1 MSSSQ
6 TIYIN
11 IDKNVLVHNRSV
23 TLGDVA
29 SIECTD
35 VGILRKLKQKKIYTF
50 PNMNKK
56 KNQLQV
62 FSILKIIQ
70 LIHEDYPGVEIQ
82 NMGEAAFIIEYVPRL
97 DPPMGLSY
105 LKTVLLCIVIFFG
118 SAFTIMAFNNDVGVS
133 DVFAKF
139 YQQVMG
145 KKSDGFTELEVFY
158 SIGLAFGILVFF
170 NHIGKK
176 KITHDPTPLQVE
188 MRKYEEDIDTTFI
201 ENSSRGGSSI
211 DVG

>member
-1 MSSSQ
+1 MSNQ
-6 TIYIN
+6 KIYIK
-11 IDKNVLVHNRSV
+11 IEKNVLVHNRNV
-23 TLGDVA
+23 TLGDIA
-29 SIECTD
+29 KIECTD
-35 VGILRKLKQKKIYTF
+35 VGTLRKLRQKKVYTF
-50 PNMNKK
+50 MAENKK

-70 LIHEDYPGVEIQ
+70 LIHEDYPSADVQ
-82 NMGEAAFIIEYVPRL
+82 NEGEADFIIEYVPRIN
-97 DPPMGLSY
+97 PPMGISY
-105 LKTVLLCIVIFFG
+105 LKTALLCVVIFFG

-139 YQQVMG
+139 YLQVMG
-145 KKSDGFTELEVFY
+145 RESNGFTELEVFY
-158 SIGLAFGILVFF
+158 SIGMAFGILVFF
-170 NHIGKK
+170 NHVGRK
-176 KITHDPTPLQVE
+176 KITHDPTPIQVE

>member
-1 MSSSQ
+1 MSSQ

-11 IDKNVLVHNRSV
+11 IEKNVLVHNKNVS
-23 TLGDVA
+23 LGDIA
-29 SIECTD
+29 KIECTD
-35 VGILRKLKQKKIYTF
+35 VGMLRKLKQKKVYTF
-50 PNMNKK
+50 SGTNRK

-70 LIHEDYPGVEIQ
+70 LIHEDYPNVDVQ
-82 NMGEAAFIIEYVPRL
+82 NIGEASFIIEFVPRTE
-97 DPPMGLSY
+97 PPMGVSY
-105 LKTVLLCIVIFFG
+105 LKTALLCVVIFFG

-139 YQQVMG
+139 YLQVMG
-145 KKSDGFTELEVFY
+145 EKSDGFTELEVFY

-170 NHIGKK
+170 NHVGRK
-176 KITHDPTPLQVE
+176 KITHDPTPLQIE